1 MADKPTWKEID
12 ARRDRSSG
20 RSRNEASPGTTRG
33 SHMRV
38 SKSDVD
44 KLFSSSKLGE
54 MIRKSE
60 GEKNIESSSGTS
72 LAAQVKKCLRIEEPS
87 DFLKEARRILDEH
100 EKVPTDMEF
109 CERALEISH
118 LPTVLRLLE
127 RIHESLKENR
137 KPYMPRVL
145 RIRCQTLPMKF
156 QDPRIQEW
164 CDKILDQ
171 L

>member
-12 ARRDRSSG
+12 AKRDRSSG
-20 RSRNEASPGTTRG
+20 GARREDKPAARG
-33 SHMRV
+33 SGMRV
-38 SKSDVD
+38 SKSDVE
-44 KLFSSSKLGE
+44 KLFNSSKLGE
-54 MIRKSE
+54 MVRKSE
-60 GEKNIESSSGTS
+60 GEKNIESASDTS

-109 CERALEISH
+109 LERALEISH
-118 LPTVLRLLE
+118 MPTVMRLLD
-127 RIHESLKENR
+127 RILESLSEKR

-145 RIRCQTLPMKF
+145 RIRCQTLPMKY
-156 QDPRIQEW
+156 QDPRVTNLCER
-164 CDKILDQ
+164 ILDK